1 MFYTVIIGHFMAACF
16 ACLGLIN
23 CALCIG
29 AADRSAGN
37 AGFFPVLAAA
47 AWPLAVAVVMEIL
60 LQMLMQLEELNAS
73 REQEPKAAEKAAAAP
88 AKEKPQPKAEEGEN
102 VYFPVREKPAE
113 TPVSAPQP
121 TSEPVAEA
129 PKPAVQPTNVAPD
142 NGLRFFKVD

>member
-60 LQMLMQLEELNAS
+60 LQMLVQLEELNAS
-73 REQEPKAAEKAAAAP
+73 REQEPKAAEKAAAP

-113 TPVSAPQP
+113 TPASAPQP

-129 PKPAVQPTNVAPD
+129 PKPAAQPTNVAPD

>member
-47 AWPLAVAVVMEIL
+47 SWPLAVAVVMEIL
-60 LQMLMQLEELNAS
+60 LQMLLQLEELNAS
-73 REQEPKAAEKAAAAP
+73 REQEPKAAEKAAAP

-102 VYFPVREKPAE
+102 VYFPVREKPVE
-113 TPVSAPQP
+113 TPAAAPQP
-121 TSEPVAEA
+121 NPVEEA